1 MQVTQQIFVAEEWV
15 KDARNQVKVEAY
27 SRAEVEKSL
36 EALKQ
41 EKAELTDK
49 LVEAEK
55 ACSNAEAGLKIA
67 ERQAKKQRQQLHITD
82 IDLATQK
89 QLVMDLKAELQ
100 KVKEAAWVAR
110 EASEAAE
117 AAFYERGML
126 ETKIGLAEEV
136 AGVSRDNCAET
147 WAEALNRA
155 GVPVDSELRRKKNVF
170 FPEDIREVPTTLP
183 PPVADPLPLPGQ
195 IPIIQAPIPHA
206 EDLVGAGKVKK
217 VQPTVKANQSKDD
230 LTIKDVVFKTKD
242 EKAKSKAGDA
252 LSKAVDSKNGLQ
264 QAKTQILDFSFCSF
278 LCVFFFL

>member
-1 MQVTQQIFVAEEWV
+1 
-15 KDARNQVKVEAY
+15 
-27 SRAEVEKSL
+27 
-36 EALKQ
+36 
-41 EKAELTDK
+41 
-49 LVEAEK
+49 
-55 ACSNAEAGLKIA
+55 
-67 ERQAKKQRQQLHITD
+67 
-82 IDLATQK
+82 
-89 QLVMDLKAELQ
+89 MDLKAELQ

-217 VQPTVKANQSKDD
+217 VQPTIKANQSKDD

-242 EKAKSKAGDA
+242 EEAKSKAGNA

-264 QAKTQILDFSFCSF
+264 QAKT
-278 LCVFFFL
+278 